1 MRGGGEE
8 RLIDP
13 STYEVM
19 AKTEKHI
26 NRDVKRQRKRNWR
39 TKTAKDTARRKIEI
53 QVQRH
58 RITDRSR
65 GAREREREEFVLH
78 MMVSHCIWIQ
88 LHTLSNT

>member
-1 MRGGGEE
+1 
-8 RLIDP
+8 
-13 STYEVM
+13 M
-19 AKTEKHI
+19 ARTEKHI

-65 GAREREREEFVLH
+65 GARERERERGVCAPYDAFPLYLDTVAHTVKHLKQ
-78 MMVSHCIWIQ
+78 SIW
-88 LHTLSNT
+88 N